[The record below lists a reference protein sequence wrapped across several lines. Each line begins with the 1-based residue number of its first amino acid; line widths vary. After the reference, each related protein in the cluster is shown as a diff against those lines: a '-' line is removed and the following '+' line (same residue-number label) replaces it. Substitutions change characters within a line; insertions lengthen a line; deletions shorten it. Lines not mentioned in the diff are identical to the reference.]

1 MPTVERAM
9 KALNAVV
16 FPMKIK
22 ERRAWR
28 VAARMMART
37 GTPHRGD
44 TWAKNLGKGIPLSRA
59 KAHVVRELEARKSS
73 VSWGC
78 LRWLGIPVVATV
90 AIVVIIQLRAI
101 PPALFP
107 VTLTNS

>member
-22 ERRAWR
+22 ESRAWR
-28 VAARMMART
+28 VAARMIART
-37 GTPHRGD
+37 GTPQRGE
-44 TWAKNLGKGIPLSRA
+44 TCAKNLGNGIPLSRA
-59 KAHVVRELEARKSS
+59 NAHVVRELEARKSKVTS
-73 VSWGC
+73 
-78 LRWLGIPVVATV
+78 LKRLGIPVVATV

-101 PPALFP
+101 PPALLP
-107 VTLTNS
+107 VTLTNT